1 MSLIL
6 VLLCVPPVQARP
18 RVALV
23 LSGGGARGMAQI
35 GVLKQL
41 ERHGI
46 VPDIIVG
53 TSIGAIVGGMYA
65 SGYTATQLDSLFTSV
80 PWDEVVAIGEA
91 TRREQLSYQQKL
103 DNDRSLLTLRFKN
116 FTFVVPT
123 AVSGSTR
130 FAALLQDVLWQSPYN
145 TETHFDSLRI
155 PFRAVAT
162 DLSTGTWSM
171 IDTGNLAAAMRAS
184 ASFPLRYA
192 PYRTTG
198 RMLVDGGLVANI
210 PIEPALSLGAD
221 IIIVVNTVSDLLPV
235 DELTTPWAVAD
246 QALSSAMKQ
255 RDSILLKRAT
265 IVITPQL
272 PQHST
277 FDFTRIDTV
286 IAAGEAAAAA
296 SIGALITCCRPAP
309 SATNGTQ
316 ISTVVVRGATLTQP
330 YSVPPALHANAATI
344 KRVEQDVVAALQ
356 ASGFEFAYVRTS
368 AYDAAT
374 ATLTVDVDEGRIRD
388 VEIDPDRPV
397 SRSAVMNEIAF
408 DIGDVATLAVMA
420 QTAKNLR
427 ASDVLDAV
435 DVTVLPASS
444 GGVVVRVGGEDRG
457 NQVVRAGLRVDN
469 ERNAQGSIQLAE
481 LDLFNSGITVGA
493 TLNGGARNAF
503 FGTSITA
510 PRILGSFWT
519 ATVSAYT
526 SFRNVYIYAPSPEA
540 TRTRPLRLRDDAFS
554 EDRWGLRVSA
564 GRQISRQGVML
575 AEFRYEDQRYRDRS
589 QRPAPPYTALG
600 TLKGLARWDDRD
612 RDDFPTRGRAIDIS
626 LETSLIGL
634 SRGVGFTKLMLSYQ
648 GTQSLSKDI
657 ALTPTLLVGSAD
669 RTLPGAE
676 LFSLGGQDSFF
687 GMREDEERGRQIVVG
702 RLEARWR
709 LPFRLFFDTYVSARY
724 DLGAIW
730 ANPENIKVEK
740 LQHGVGLTVGFDTP
754 VGPALFSVGRRFY
767 FLTNPNSVALGPTLA
782 YFTVGLRL

>member
-1 MSLIL
+1 MLA
-6 VLLCVPPVQARP
+6 LLCVPPAQARP
-18 RVALV
+18 RIALV
-23 LSGGGARGMAQI
+23 FSGGGARGMAQI

-65 SGYTATQLDSLFTSV
+65 SGYTATQLDSMFTRV
-80 PWDEVVAIGEA
+80 PWDEVVAIGES

-103 DNDRSLLTLRFKN
+103 VSDRSLLTLRFKN
-116 FTFVVPT
+116 FTFVAPT

-130 FAALLQDVLWQSPYN
+130 FAALLQDVLWQSPFN
-145 TETHFDSLRI
+145 TETQFDSLRI
-155 PFRAVAT
+155 PFRAIAT
-162 DLSTGTWSM
+162 DLATGTWSM
-171 IDTGNLAAAMRAS
+171 IDAGNLAAAMRAS

-192 PYRTTG
+192 PYKTTG

-235 DELTTPWAVAD
+235 RDLTTPWAVAD

-255 RDSILLKRAT
+255 RDSLLLKRAT

-296 SIGALITCCRPAP
+296 SLGALITCCKVAP
-309 SATNGTQ
+309 TATNGSQ
-316 ISTVVVRGATLTQP
+316 ISSVVIRGTTLGRP
-330 YSVPPALHANAATI
+330 YSVPPSLHADAATI
-344 KRVEQDVVAALQ
+344 RRIEQDVVTALQ
-356 ASGFEFAYVRTS
+356 VSGFEFAYVRTS
-368 AYDAAT
+368 SYDAAT
-374 ATLTVDVDEGRIRD
+374 AILTIDVDEGRIRD

-408 DIGDVATLAVMA
+408 DIDDVATRAAMA

-435 DVTVLPASS
+435 DVTVLPAPS
-444 GGVVVRVGGEDRG
+444 GGVTVRVGGEDRG
-457 NQVVRAGLRVDN
+457 NQVIRAGLRVDN
-469 ERNAQGSIQLAE
+469 ERNAQGSMQLAE

-493 TLNGGARNAF
+493 TVNGGARNAY

-519 ATVSAYT
+519 ATATGYT
-526 SFRNVYIYAPSPEA
+526 SFRNVYLYEPSPEA
-540 TRTRPLRLRDDAFS
+540 TRARPLRVRDDAFS

-564 GRQISRQGVML
+564 GRQISRQGLIL

-589 QRPAPPYTALG
+589 QRPAPPYTAIG
-600 TLKGLARWDDRD
+600 TLKGLVRWDDRD
-612 RDDFPTRGRAIDIS
+612 RDDFPTRGRAFDVS
-626 LETSLIGL
+626 LEGSLIGL
-634 SRGVGFTKLMLSYQ
+634 SQGVGFSKLLLSYQ
-648 GTQSLSKDI
+648 GTQSIARDL
-657 ALTPTLLVGSAD
+657 ALTPALLLGAAD

-702 RLEARWR
+702 RLEGRWR
-709 LPFRLFFDTYVSARY
+709 LPFRLFFDTYVAARY
-724 DLGAIW
+724 DLGAVW
-730 ANPENIKVEK
+730 ANRENIKVEK
-740 LQHGVGLTVGFDTP
+740 LQHGVGLTIGFDTP

>member
-255 RDSILLKRAT
+255 RDSILLNRAT

-554 EDRWGLRVSA
+554 EDRWGLRASA

-657 ALTPTLLVGSAD
+657 ALTPALLVGSAD

>member
-1 MSLIL
+1 MLTM
-6 VLLCVPPVQARP
+6 LCVPPAKARP
-18 RVALV
+18 RIALV

-53 TSIGAIVGGMYA
+53 TSIGAIVGGLYA
-65 SGYTATQLDSLFTSV
+65 SGYTASQLDSLFTSV

-91 TRREQLSYQQKL
+91 TRREQLSFQQKL

-145 TETHFDSLRI
+145 TVTHFDSLRI

-162 DLSTGTWSM
+162 DLATGTWSL
-171 IDTGNLAAAMRAS
+171 IDSGNLAAAMRAS

-192 PYRTTG
+192 PFKTSG

-210 PIEPALSLGAD
+210 PVEPALSLGAD

-235 DELTTPWAVAD
+235 RELITPWAVAD

-255 RDSILLKRAT
+255 RDSLLLKRAT

-286 IAAGEAAAAA
+286 IGAGEAAATA
-296 SIGALITCCRPAP
+296 SIGALITCCKTVP
-309 SATNGTQ
+309 SATNGTR
-316 ISTVVVRGATLTQP
+316 ISSVIVRGATLPHP
-330 YSVPPALHANAATI
+330 YAVPPSLHADAASI
-344 KRVEQDVVAALQ
+344 KRIEQDVVTALQ
-356 ASGFEFAYVRTS
+356 VSGFEFAYVRAS
-368 AYDAAT
+368 AYDTAT

-388 VEIDPDRPV
+388 VEIDLDRPV
-397 SRSAVMNEIAF
+397 SRSAVFNEIAF
-408 DIGDVATLAVMA
+408 DIGDVATRMDMA

-435 DVTVLPASS
+435 DVTVLPAST
-444 GGVVVRVGGEDRG
+444 GGVIVRVGGEDRG

-481 LDLFNSGITVGA
+481 LDLFNSGITIGA
-493 TLNGGARNAF
+493 TLNGGARNAY

-519 ATVSAYT
+519 ATATAYT
-526 SFRNVYIYAPSPEA
+526 SFRNVYRYAPSPEA

-554 EDRWGLRVSA
+554 EDRWGLRISA

-589 QRPAPPYTALG
+589 QRPSPRYSALG

-612 RDDFPTRGRAIDIS
+612 RDDFPTRGRTFDVS
-626 LETSLIGL
+626 LEGSLIGL
-634 SRGVGFTKLMLSYQ
+634 SRGIGFTKLMLSYQ
-648 GTQSLSKDI
+648 GTQSISRDL
-657 ALTPTLLVGSAD
+657 ALTPALLLGAAD

-687 GMREDEERGRQIVVG
+687 GMREDEERGRQIMVG

-709 LPFRLFFDTYVSARY
+709 LPFRLFFDTYISARY

-754 VGPALFSVGRRFY
+754 VGPALFAVGRRFY

>member
-1 MSLIL
+1 MLA
-6 VLLCVPPVQARP
+6 LLCVPPAQARP
-18 RVALV
+18 RIALV
-23 LSGGGARGMAQI
+23 FSGGGARGMAQI

-65 SGYTATQLDSLFTSV
+65 SGYTATQLDSMFTRV
-80 PWDEVVAIGEA
+80 PWDEVVAIGES

-103 DNDRSLLTLRFKN
+103 VSDRSLLTLRFKN
-116 FTFVVPT
+116 FTFVAPT

-130 FAALLQDVLWQSPYN
+130 FAALLQDVLWQSPFN
-145 TETHFDSLRI
+145 TETQFDSLRI
-155 PFRAVAT
+155 PFRAIAT
-162 DLSTGTWSM
+162 DLATGTWSM
-171 IDTGNLAAAMRAS
+171 IDAGNLAAAMRAS

-192 PYRTTG
+192 PYKTTG

-235 DELTTPWAVAD
+235 RDLTTPWAVAD

-255 RDSILLKRAT
+255 RDSILLTRAT

-272 PQHST
+272 PQQST

-296 SIGALITCCRPAP
+296 SLGALITCCKIAP
-309 SATNGTQ
+309 TATNGSQ
-316 ISTVVVRGATLTQP
+316 ISSVVIRGATLVQP
-330 YSVPPALHANAATI
+330 YSVPPSLHADAATI
-344 KRVEQDVVAALQ
+344 RRIEQNVVSGLQ
-356 ASGFEFAYVRTS
+356 ASGLEFAYVRTS
-368 AYDAAT
+368 SYDAAT
-374 ATLTVDVDEGRIRD
+374 AILTIDVDEGRIRD

-408 DIGDVATLAVMA
+408 DIDDVATRAAMA

-435 DVTVLPASS
+435 DVTVLPAPA
-444 GGVVVRVGGEDRG
+444 GGVTVLVGGEDRG
-457 NQVVRAGLRVDN
+457 NQVIRASLRVDN
-469 ERNAQGSIQLAE
+469 ERNAQGSMQLAE

-493 TLNGGARNAF
+493 TVNGGARNAF
-503 FGTSITA
+503 FGTTITA

-519 ATVSAYT
+519 ATATAYT
-526 SFRNVYIYAPSPEA
+526 SFRNVYLYEPSPEA
-540 TRTRPLRLRDDAFS
+540 TRARPLRVRDDAFS

-564 GRQISRQGVML
+564 GRQISRQGLIL

-589 QRPAPPYTALG
+589 QRPAPPYTAIG
-600 TLKGLARWDDRD
+600 TLKGLVRWDDRD
-612 RDDFPTRGRAIDIS
+612 RDDFPTRGRAFDVS
-626 LETSLIGL
+626 LEGSLIGL
-634 SRGVGFTKLMLSYQ
+634 SQGVGFSKLFLSYQ
-648 GTQSLSKDI
+648 GTQSIARDL
-657 ALTPTLLVGSAD
+657 ALTPALLLGAAD

-702 RLEARWR
+702 RLEGRWR
-709 LPFRLFFDTYVSARY
+709 LPFRLFFDTYVAARY
-724 DLGAIW
+724 DLGAVW
-730 ANPENIKVEK
+730 ANRENIKVEK
-740 LQHGVGLTVGFDTP
+740 LQHGVGLTIGFDTP

>member
-1 MSLIL
+1 MLA
-6 VLLCVPPVQARP
+6 LLCVPPAQARP
-18 RVALV
+18 RIALV
-23 LSGGGARGMAQI
+23 FSGGGARGMAQI

-65 SGYTATQLDSLFTSV
+65 SGYTATQLDSMFTRV
-80 PWDEVVAIGEA
+80 PWDEVVAIGES

-103 DNDRSLLTLRFKN
+103 VSDRSLLTLRFKN
-116 FTFVVPT
+116 FTFVAPT

-130 FAALLQDVLWQSPYN
+130 FAALLQDVLWQSPFN
-145 TETHFDSLRI
+145 TETQFDSLRI
-155 PFRAVAT
+155 PFRAIAT
-162 DLSTGTWSM
+162 DLATGTWSM
-171 IDTGNLAAAMRAS
+171 IDAGNLAAAMRAS

-192 PYRTTG
+192 PYKTTG

-235 DELTTPWAVAD
+235 RDLTTPWAVAD

-255 RDSILLKRAT
+255 RDSILLTRAT

-272 PQHST
+272 PRQST

-296 SIGALITCCRPAP
+296 SLGALITCCKIAP
-309 SATNGTQ
+309 TATNGSK
-316 ISTVVVRGATLTQP
+316 ISSVVIRGATLVQP
-330 YSVPPALHANAATI
+330 YSVPPSLHADAATI
-344 KRVEQDVVAALQ
+344 RRIEQNVVSGLQ
-356 ASGFEFAYVRTS
+356 ASGLEFAYVRTS
-368 AYDAAT
+368 SYDDAT
-374 ATLTVDVDEGRIRD
+374 ATLTIDVDEGRIRD

-408 DIGDVATLAVMA
+408 DIDDVATRAAMA

-427 ASDVLDAV
+427 ASDVLDGV
-435 DVTVLPASS
+435 DVTVLPAPA
-444 GGVVVRVGGEDRG
+444 GGVTVLVGGEDRG
-457 NQVVRAGLRVDN
+457 NQVIRAGLRVDN
-469 ERNAQGSIQLAE
+469 ERNAQGSMQLAE

-493 TLNGGARNAF
+493 TVNGGARNAY

-519 ATVSAYT
+519 ATATAYT
-526 SFRNVYIYAPSPEA
+526 SFRNVYLYEPSPEA
-540 TRTRPLRLRDDAFS
+540 TRARPLRVRDDAFS
-554 EDRWGLRVSA
+554 EDRWGLRISA

-589 QRPAPPYTALG
+589 QRPAPSYTAIG
-600 TLKGLARWDDRD
+600 TLKGLVRWDDRD
-612 RDDFPTRGRAIDIS
+612 RDDFPTRGRAFDVS
-626 LETSLIGL
+626 LEGSLIGL
-634 SRGVGFTKLMLSYQ
+634 SQGVGFSKLLLSYQ
-648 GTQSLSKDI
+648 GTQSIARNL
-657 ALTPTLLVGSAD
+657 ALTPALLLGAAD

-702 RLEARWR
+702 RLEGRWR
-709 LPFRLFFDTYVSARY
+709 LPFRLFFDTYVAARY
-724 DLGAIW
+724 DLGAVW
-730 ANPENIKVEK
+730 ANRENIKVEK
-740 LQHGVGLTVGFDTP
+740 LQHGVGLTIGFDTP

>member
-171 IDTGNLAAAMRAS
+171 IDTGNLGAAMRAS

-408 DIGDVATLAVMA
+408 DIGDVATLADMA

-435 DVTVLPASS
+435 DVTVLPASA

-657 ALTPTLLVGSAD
+657 ALTPALLVGSAD

-687 GMREDEERGRQIVVG
+687 GMREDEERGRQIAVG
-702 RLEARWR
+702 RFEARWR
-709 LPFRLFFDTYVSARY
+709 LPFRLFFNTYISARY

>member
-1 MSLIL
+1 MLA
-6 VLLCVPPVQARP
+6 LLCVPPAQAQP
-18 RVALV
+18 RIALV
-23 LSGGGARGMAQI
+23 FSGGGARGMAQI

-65 SGYTATQLDSLFTSV
+65 SGYTATQLDSMFTRV
-80 PWDEVVAIGEA
+80 PWDEVVAIGES

-103 DNDRSLLTLRFKN
+103 VSDRSLLTLRFKN
-116 FTFVVPT
+116 FTFVAPT

-130 FAALLQDVLWQSPYN
+130 FAALLQDVLWQSPFN
-145 TETHFDSLRI
+145 TETQFDSLRI
-155 PFRAVAT
+155 PFRAIAT
-162 DLSTGTWSM
+162 DLATGTWSM
-171 IDTGNLAAAMRAS
+171 IDAGNLAAAMRAS

-192 PYRTTG
+192 PYKTTG

-235 DELTTPWAVAD
+235 RDLTTPWAVAD

-255 RDSILLKRAT
+255 RDSILLTRAT

-272 PQHST
+272 PRQST

-296 SIGALITCCRPAP
+296 SLGALITCCKIAP
-309 SATNGTQ
+309 TATNGSK
-316 ISTVVVRGATLTQP
+316 ISSVVIRGATLVQP
-330 YSVPPALHANAATI
+330 YSVPPSLHADAATI
-344 KRVEQDVVAALQ
+344 RRIEQNVVSGLQ
-356 ASGFEFAYVRTS
+356 ASGLEFAYVRTS
-368 AYDAAT
+368 SYDAAT
-374 ATLTVDVDEGRIRD
+374 ATLTIDVDEGRIRD

-408 DIGDVATLAVMA
+408 DIDDVATRAAMA

-435 DVTVLPASS
+435 DVTVLPAPA
-444 GGVVVRVGGEDRG
+444 GGVTVLVGGEDRG
-457 NQVVRAGLRVDN
+457 NQVIRAGLRVDN
-469 ERNAQGSIQLAE
+469 ERNAQGSMQLAE

-493 TLNGGARNAF
+493 TVNGGARNAY

-519 ATVSAYT
+519 ATATAYT
-526 SFRNVYIYAPSPEA
+526 SFRNVYLYEPSPEA
-540 TRTRPLRLRDDAFS
+540 TRARPLRVRDDAFS
-554 EDRWGLRVSA
+554 EDRWGLRISA

-589 QRPAPPYTALG
+589 QRPAPSYTAIG
-600 TLKGLARWDDRD
+600 TLKGLVRWDDRD
-612 RDDFPTRGRAIDIS
+612 RDDFPTRGRAFDVS
-626 LETSLIGL
+626 LEGSLIGL
-634 SRGVGFTKLMLSYQ
+634 SQGVGFSKLLLSYQ
-648 GTQSLSKDI
+648 GTQSIARNL
-657 ALTPTLLVGSAD
+657 ALTPALLLGAAD

-702 RLEARWR
+702 RLEGRWR
-709 LPFRLFFDTYVSARY
+709 LPFRLFFDTYVAARY
-724 DLGAIW
+724 DLGAVW
-730 ANPENIKVEK
+730 ANRENIKVEK
-740 LQHGVGLTVGFDTP
+740 LQHGVGLTIGFDTP